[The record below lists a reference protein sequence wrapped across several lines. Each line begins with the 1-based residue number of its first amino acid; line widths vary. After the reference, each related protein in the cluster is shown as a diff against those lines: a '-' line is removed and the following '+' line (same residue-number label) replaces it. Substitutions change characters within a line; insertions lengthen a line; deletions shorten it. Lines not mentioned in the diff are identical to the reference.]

1 MAYPAATDENILW
14 NALRRGEQ
22 AAFSQLM
29 QVYVKRLVNYGHKF
43 SGDQEFIKDCVQ
55 ELFLEL
61 WQYRYRLSATDSVK
75 GYLFVS
81 LRRRIARSNQQNH
94 IFRSATS
101 LDEELPF
108 HVCFDVQ
115 TEWIE
120 SEMERLQIE
129 QLNQLVNALPNRQ
142 KEIIYLKFHQ
152 NLSTADMAA
161 VLNIQPQTAANLLH
175 RAIVSLRNSGL
186 TESTLLLL
194 LWLSKQ

>member
-1 MAYPAATDENILW
+1 MAYPAATDDNILW

-29 QVYVKRLVNYGHKF
+29 QIYFKRLVNYGHKF
-43 SGDQEFIKDCVQ
+43 SNDQEFIKDCVQ

-81 LRRRIARSNQQNH
+81 LRRRIARSSQQNH
-94 IFRSATS
+94 IFRTATS

-108 HVCFDVQ
+108 HICFDVQ

-120 SEMERLQIE
+120 SETERLQIE

-194 LWLSKQ
+194 LWLNM

>member
-1 MAYPAATDENILW
+1 MAYPAATDDNILW

-29 QVYVKRLVNYGHKF
+29 QIYFKRLVNYGHKF
-43 SGDQEFIKDCVQ
+43 SNDQEFIKDCVQ

-81 LRRRIARSNQQNH
+81 LRRRIARSSQQNH
-94 IFRSATS
+94 IFRKATS

-120 SEMERLQIE
+120 SETERLQIE
-129 QLNQLVNALPNRQ
+129 QLNQLVNVLPNRQ

-194 LWLSKQ
+194 LWLNM